1 MPASQKIT
9 GRKEELAILKSALTS
24 AQSEL
29 IAVYGRRRVG
39 KTFLIRNAYHKQLVF
54 EFSGTLNTSMAQQLG
69 NFHTAI
75 TEKSRKAPG
84 RPTSWFEAFEQLKSL
99 LAGKK
104 GKEKKVV
111 FFDELPWLDTMHSG
125 FLQALDYFWN
135 TWASRQHNIIVVVC
149 GSAAAW
155 MINKII
161 FNKGGLHNRV
171 TQQIRLLPFSL
182 HETEQYLISK
192 KIKLNHYQLT
202 QVYMC
207 FGGVPHYLNEMKP
220 GLSAAQNIENTCFKP
235 GGLLYSEFEKLYTS
249 LFDHSSVHKKI
260 IQALASRYSGFN
272 RNEIIRKTGL
282 KSGGY
287 ITDVLEELIQ
297 SGFVDYVIPPQKT
310 VKDTVYRLSDEYS
323 LFYLKFIKNNKLP
336 TKSTWTHITS
346 SHAYRVWSGF
356 AFETICLKHIQQ
368 IKAALGISDVSTY
381 QSQWFFK
388 SRLKGAQIDLF
399 IDRADHSV
407 NICELKFC
415 NDEFEITKS
424 YAATLENKLMAF
436 AKETKTRKALFLT
449 FISTYGVKPNSHATN
464 LGVKNIVL
472 GDLFKF

>member
-1 MPASQKIT
+1 MADTQKIT
-9 GRKEELAILKSALTS
+9 GRKDELAVLKDALNS
-24 AQSEL
+24 PQSEL

-39 KTFLIRNAYHKQLVF
+39 KTFLIRNAYEKQLVF
-54 EFSGTLNTSMAQQLG
+54 EFSGTFNTSMAQQLG
-69 NFHTAI
+69 NFHIAMM
-75 TEKSRKAPG
+75 EKNKSLKD
-84 RPTSWFEAFEQLKSL
+84 RPASWFEAFEQLKSL
-99 LAGKK
+99 LLSKK
-104 GKEKKVV
+104 GKGKKVV

-135 TWASRQHNIIVVVC
+135 TWASRQNNIIVVVC

-171 TQQIRLLPFSL
+171 TQQIRLLPFNL
-182 HETEQYLISK
+182 HETEQYLLSK
-192 KIKLNHYQLT
+192 KIKLNRYQLA

-220 GLSAAQNIENTCFKP
+220 GLSAAQNIENCCFRP
-235 GGLLYSEFEKLYTS
+235 NGLLHTEFEKLYAS

-260 IQALASRYSGFN
+260 IQALSSRYSGFN
-272 RNEIIRKTGL
+272 RNEIIRKAGL

-287 ITDVLEELIQ
+287 VTEALEELIQ
-297 SGFVDYVIPPQKT
+297 SGFVDYVVPPQKA

-323 LFYLKFIKNNKLP
+323 LFYLKFIRNNKFP

-346 SHAYRVWSGF
+346 SHAYKVWSGF
-356 AFETICLKHIQQ
+356 AFETICLKHIRQ
-368 IKAALGISDVSTY
+368 IKAALGISEVSTY
-381 QSQWFFK
+381 QGQWFFK
-388 SRLKGAQIDLF
+388 SKLKGAQIDLF

-407 NICELKFC
+407 NVCELKFC
-415 NDEFEITKS
+415 NDEFEIAKS
-424 YAATLENKLMAF
+424 YAAILENKLLAF

-449 FISTYGVKPNSHATN
+449 FISTYGAKPNIHATN

-472 GDLFKF
+472 SDLFKF

>member
-1 MPASQKIT
+1 MPEAQKIT

-39 KTFLIRNAYHKQLVF
+39 KTFLIRNAYHKQMVF

-69 NFHTAI
+69 NFHIAMTGKNKK
-75 TEKSRKAPG
+75 TGE
-84 RPTSWFEAFEQLKSL
+84 RPASWFEAFEQLKSL
-99 LAGKK
+99 LLSKK
-104 GKEKKVV
+104 KKEKKVV

-135 TWASRQHNIIVVVC
+135 TWASRQGNIIVVVC

-171 TQQIRLLPFSL
+171 TRQIRLLPFNL
-182 HETEQYLISK
+182 YETEQYLLSK

-220 GLSAAQNIENTCFKP
+220 GLSAAQNIENCCFKP
-235 GGLLYSEFEKLYTS
+235 GGLLYSEFDKLYVS

-260 IQALASRYSGFN
+260 IQTLASRYSGFN

-287 ITDVLEELIQ
+287 ITEVLEELIQ
-297 SGFVDYVIPPQKT
+297 SGFVDYIVPPQKA
-310 VKDTVYRLSDEYS
+310 VKDTVFRLSDEYS

-336 TKSTWTHITS
+336 SKSTWTHLTS
-346 SHAYRVWSGF
+346 SHAYKVWSGF
-356 AFETICLKHIQQ
+356 AFETICLKHIRQ
-368 IKAALGISDVSTY
+368 IKAALGISDVSTS
-381 QSQWFFK
+381 QSQWSFK
-388 SRLKGAQIDLF
+388 STLKGAQIDLF
-399 IDRADHSV
+399 IDRADQSV
-407 NICELKFC
+407 NVCELKFW

-424 YAATLENKLMAF
+424 YATTLETKMLAF

-449 FISTYGVKPNSHATN
+449 FISTYGVKPNTHAIN

-472 GDLFKF
+472 DDLFKF

>member
-1 MPASQKIT
+1 MPEAQKIT

-39 KTFLIRNAYHKQLVF
+39 KTFLIRNAYHKQMVF

-69 NFHTAI
+69 NFHIAMTGKNKK
-75 TEKSRKAPG
+75 TGE
-84 RPTSWFEAFEQLKSL
+84 RPANWFEAFEQLKSL
-99 LAGKK
+99 LLSKK
-104 GKEKKVV
+104 KKEKKVV

-135 TWASRQHNIIVVVC
+135 TWASRQGNIIVVVC

-171 TQQIRLLPFSL
+171 TQQIRLLPFNL
-182 HETEQYLISK
+182 YETEQYLLSK

-220 GLSAAQNIENTCFKP
+220 GLSAAQNIENCCFKP
-235 GGLLYSEFEKLYTS
+235 GGLLYSEFDKLYVS

-260 IQALASRYSGFN
+260 IQTLASRYSGFN

-287 ITDVLEELIQ
+287 ITEVLEELIQ
-297 SGFVDYVIPPQKT
+297 SGFVDYIVPPQKA

-336 TKSTWTHITS
+336 SKSTWTHLTS
-346 SHAYRVWSGF
+346 SHAYKVWSGF
-356 AFETICLKHIQQ
+356 AFETICLKHIRQ
-368 IKAALGISDVSTY
+368 IKAALGISDVSTS
-381 QSQWFFK
+381 QSQWSFK
-388 SRLKGAQIDLF
+388 STLKGAQIDLF
-399 IDRADHSV
+399 IDRADQSV
-407 NICELKFC
+407 NVCELKFW

-424 YAATLENKLMAF
+424 YATTLETKMLAF

-449 FISTYGVKPNSHATN
+449 FISTYGVKSNTHAIN

-472 GDLFKF
+472 DDLFKF